1 MTTIETTPAAP
12 DTALTSVDP
21 ATGEIIATHTVA
33 DEDAVHAAVAKAR
46 TAAATWGTL
55 SFDERRKHLL
65 RWSTQL
71 VTSSDE
77 FCALIHQEN
86 GKPLD
91 DAFLELMLALE
102 HIAWAAKNAKKV
114 LSPKK
119 VFPGVLMSNFSARLE
134 QRPLGV
140 VGVIGPWNYP
150 VYTPNGSIAYA
161 LAAGNTVVFKPSEFS
176 TSIGNFLSEAFKK
189 ANPELPEGVFE
200 TINGFGA
207 TGAALVKSG
216 VDKLAFTG
224 STATGKRIMAAA
236 ADSLTPVLLEC
247 GGKDAVIV
255 AGDADIK
262 AAADAVAWGA
272 TANSG
277 QTCAG
282 VERVYVDRSVRDA
295 FVTEVKRILT
305 DIKPGS
311 GAGAAYGPMTMPSQ
325 VDIVR
330 RHIEDALKNGGT
342 AVLGGPESVKAPFI
356 EPVVLVDVDENS
368 EAVCEETFG
377 PTITIRT
384 VDGVDEAVELANKS
398 KYGLSSAVYS
408 KKNGLEIAR
417 RLRVGATSVNSVLA
431 FAAIAGLPFGGVGDS
446 GIGRIHGE
454 PGLREFSRP
463 HSIAVQRFAIP
474 GMALLSYSRT
484 DSTMKLLRKLV
495 PLLHGRHK

>member
-1 MTTIETTPAAP
+1 MTSTDTKPADH
-12 DTALTSVDP
+12 DTALTSVNP
-21 ATGEIIATHTVA
+21 ATGEVIGTHPIA
-33 DEDAVHAAVAKAR
+33 DDAAVLAAVAKAR
-46 TAAATWGTL
+46 TAAATWGAL
-55 SFDERRKHLL
+55 SYDERKTHLL
-65 RWSTQL
+65 RWSSQL
-71 VTSSDE
+71 VKDSDE
-77 FCALIHQEN
+77 FCQLIHAEN

-114 LSPKK
+114 LAPKK
-119 VFPGVLMSNFSARLE
+119 VSPGAFMSNFAARVE

-150 VYTPNGSIAYA
+150 VYTPNGSIGYA

-176 TSIGNFLSEAFKK
+176 TGIGNFLADAFAK
-189 ANPELPEGVFE
+189 ANPDLPEGVFI
-200 TINGFGA
+200 TVNGYGA
-207 TGAALVKSG
+207 TGAALVKAG

-236 ADSLTPVLLEC
+236 AENLTPVLLEC

-255 AGDADIK
+255 AGDADVR

-282 VERVYVDRSVRDA
+282 VERVYVDRSVRDE
-295 FVTEVKRILT
+295 FVAEVKKILEK
-305 DIKPGS
+305 IGPGS
-311 GAGAAYGPMTMPSQ
+311 GADAAYGPMTMPSQ

-330 RHIEDALKNGGT
+330 RHIESALKNGGT

-356 EPVVLVDVDENS
+356 EPVVLVDVDEKS
-368 EAVCEETFG
+368 EAVQEETFG
-377 PTITIRT
+377 PTVTIRT
-384 VDGVDEAVELANKS
+384 VDGVDEAVELANSS

-417 RLRVGATSVNSVLA
+417 RLHVGATSVNSVLA
-431 FAAIAGLPFGGVGDS
+431 FAAIPGLPFGGVGDS

-454 PGLREFSRP
+454 PGLREFARP

-484 DSTMKLLRKLV
+484 QSTMKLLRKLV
-495 PLLHGRHK
+495 PFIHGRHK